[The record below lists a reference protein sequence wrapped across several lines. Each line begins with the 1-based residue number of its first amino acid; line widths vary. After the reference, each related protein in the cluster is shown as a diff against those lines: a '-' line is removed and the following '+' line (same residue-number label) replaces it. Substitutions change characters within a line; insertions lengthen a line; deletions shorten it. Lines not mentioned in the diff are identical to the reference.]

1 MLYCIQA
8 AGDCLE
14 SAVRV
19 VLTAVDTM
27 RHGTNSATELVSKT
41 PPQKGWHN
49 QCTDIHRRQRYT
61 RTGHESCRDDRM
73 CCCSNN

>member
-14 SAVRV
+14 SAVRD

-27 RHGTNSATELVSKT
+27 RHGTNSAAKLVSKT
-41 PPQKGWHN
+41 PTK
-49 QCTDIHRRQRYT
+49 RLA
-61 RTGHESCRDDRM
+61 
-73 CCCSNN
+73 